1 MLGFLIAF
9 WATPTMTWGHLLFAG
24 VTTAYIFVGVCLE
37 ERDLRTALG
46 GGYEDYRRRVGML
59 VPRLGGGGAGR

>member
-24 VTTAYIFVGVCLE
+24 MTTASIIGGVWLE
-37 ERDLRTALG
+37 ERDLRGTFG
-46 GGYEDYRRRVGML
+46 DTYDQYRRRVGML
-59 VPRLGGGGAGR
+59 VPRTGRSHSPD